1 MQLAFFLS
9 IRFIKSCWSDDSV
22 FLLTL
27 FHETCLAYFMLAL
40 PYFQIKQARVNKLDM
55 FFSVKTKITLF
66 ILQLIID
73 HSKIEC
79 YIWCVNEKINW
90 AIVVGQSITWIAVR
104 FSLLIPTGNMQIFL
118 RPELDYEDV
127 IQSFNDSMIHFQR
140 SLNQFNIMQHRK
152 SL

>member
-9 IRFIKSCWSDDSV
+9 IRFIKSCWSDDSM

-90 AIVVGQSITWIAVR
+90 AIVVGQSITWIAMR

-127 IQSFNDSMIHFQR
+127 I
-140 SLNQFNIMQHRK
+140 
-152 SL
+152 

>member
-1 MQLAFFLS
+1 MIQCF
-9 IRFIKSCWSDDSV
+9 
-22 FLLTL
+22 
-27 FHETCLAYFMLAL
+27 CLPYFMKLAL